1 MDLTEKTL
9 SAQRVFEGRLI
20 HVRHDQ
26 VCLPDG
32 QKTVREVVE
41 HPGGVAIAALTEE
54 GQILLVDQ
62 FRYAQQRVMREVP
75 AGKLER
81 GEDPR
86 KAALRELEEETGYR
100 AEHIKL
106 MGEFIPTGAYLEER
120 IWMYFA
126 WGLSFAGQHPD
137 ADEFLHVTKMDMEE
151 LVEQIMNGT
160 IIDGKTI
167 AMGLKLQRMLENSSA
182 AKRKAA
188 TD

>member
-1 MDLTEKTL
+1 
-9 SAQRVFEGRLI
+9 
-20 HVRHDQ
+20 
-26 VCLPDG
+26 
-32 QKTVREVVE
+32 
-41 HPGGVAIAALTEE
+41 
-54 GQILLVDQ
+54 
-62 FRYAQQRVMREVP
+62 
-75 AGKLER
+75 
-81 GEDPR
+81 
-86 KAALRELEEETGYR
+86 
-100 AEHIKL
+100 

-137 ADEFLHVTKMDMEE
+137 ADEFLHVTKMDLGE